1 MKNKLL
7 ILNLGVDS
15 ENTSLAFTQ
24 KWINELSLNYLKVDV
39 ITLKVG
45 KKYKL
50 NENVSLHYVNKNDSS
65 YSKIHQLKMLNKIT
79 KELIKNNQYSHCFAH
94 MAPLQHL
101 IAKFYLSQK
110 NIKSTLWFT
119 HAGPKFGIKWLILF
133 LSSVLANNIVT
144 ASKYSFPFKFKKI
157 QVIGHGIDFDN
168 FYNVK
173 LNFSNKNILILSRI
187 SKSKNIENSLDNI
200 VKCKNFE
207 KFKVDIIGGT
217 LNIQDEEYL
226 EYLIKKFKKFNNIK
240 FLGKK
245 NHGEL
250 PDLLKKY
257 DININNA
264 KKGFFDKA
272 VLETAASGI
281 INFYKSNDFD
291 FLYDEEFNKLLKF
304 KEDNLFQKI
313 DEIQEIEKQKV
324 LDNINHAQSKSKNH
338 SIKNVVS
345 NLIKVFN

>member
-1 MKNKLL
+1 MNNKLL
-7 ILNLGVDS
+7 ILNLGVDA

-65 YSKIHQLKMLNKIT
+65 YSKIHQLKILNKIT

-101 IAKFYLSQK
+101 IAKFYLSQN

-133 LSSVLANNIVT
+133 LSSVFANNIVT

-157 QVIGHGIDFDN
+157 QVIGHGINFDN
-168 FYNVK
+168 FYNEK
-173 LNFSNKNILILSRI
+173 LDFSNKNILILSRV

-240 FLGKK
+240 FLAYG
-245 NHGEL
+245 
-250 PDLLKKY
+250 
-257 DININNA
+257 
-264 KKGFFDKA
+264 
-272 VLETAASGI
+272 
-281 INFYKSNDFD
+281 
-291 FLYDEEFNKLLKF
+291 
-304 KEDNLFQKI
+304 
-313 DEIQEIEKQKV
+313 IQERPIFSWKEK
-324 LDNINHAQSKSKNH
+324 SR
-338 SIKNVVS
+338 
-345 NLIKVFN
+345 

>member
-1 MKNKLL
+1 MNNKLL
-7 ILNLGVDS
+7 ILNLGVDA

-65 YSKIHQLKMLNKIT
+65 YSKFYQLKMLNKIT

-157 QVIGHGIDFDN
+157 QVIGHGINFDN
-168 FYNVK
+168 FYNEK
-173 LNFSNKNILILSRI
+173 LDFSNKNILILSRI

-281 INFYKSNDFD
+281 INFYRSNDFD

-324 LDNINHAQSKSKNH
+324 LDNINYAQSRSENH

>member
-1 MKNKLL
+1 MNNKLL
-7 ILNLGVDS
+7 ILNLGVDA

-50 NENVSLHYVNKNDSS
+50 NENVSLHYVNKNDSG
-65 YSKIHQLKMLNKIT
+65 YSKIHQLKILNKIT

-101 IAKFYLSQK
+101 IAKFYLSQN

-157 QVIGHGIDFDN
+157 QVIGHGINFDN
-168 FYNVK
+168 FYNEK
-173 LNFSNKNILILSRI
+173 LDFSNKNILILSRV

-226 EYLIKKFKKFNNIK
+226 GV
-240 FLGKK
+240 LGKVVE
-245 NHGEL
+245 GC
-250 PDLLKKY
+250 
-257 DININNA
+257 
-264 KKGFFDKA
+264 KA
-272 VLETAASGI
+272 
-281 INFYKSNDFD
+281 N
-291 FLYDEEFNKLLKF
+291 
-304 KEDNLFQKI
+304 
-313 DEIQEIEKQKV
+313 
-324 LDNINHAQSKSKNH
+324 
-338 SIKNVVS
+338 NVVPGFWGS
-345 NLIKVFN
+345 SSMYGMLAGMGYRFMVCGADVHALVASMETNAQAVKKELNDASIEWSPRGAKTA

>member
-1 MKNKLL
+1 MNNKLL
-7 ILNLGVDS
+7 ILNLGVDA

-45 KKYKL
+45 EKYKL
-50 NENVSLHYVNKNDSS
+50 NENVSLHYVNKNDSG
-65 YSKIHQLKMLNKIT
+65 YSKIHQLKILNKIT

-101 IAKFYLSQK
+101 IAKFYLSQN

-157 QVIGHGIDFDN
+157 QVIGHGINFDN
-168 FYNVK
+168 FYNEK
-173 LNFSNKNILILSRI
+173 LDFSNKNILILSRV

-245 NHGEL
+245 NHDEL
-250 PDLLKKY
+250 PELLKKY

-324 LDNINHAQSKSKNH
+324 LDNINYAQSRSENH

>member
-7 ILNLGVDS
+7 ILNLGVDA

-45 KKYKL
+45 EKYKL
-50 NENVSLHYVNKNDSS
+50 NENVSLHYVNKNDSG
-65 YSKIHQLKMLNKIT
+65 YSKIHQLKILNKIT

-101 IAKFYLSQK
+101 IAKFYLSQN

-157 QVIGHGIDFDN
+157 QVIGHGINFDN
-168 FYNVK
+168 FYNEK
-173 LNFSNKNILILSRI
+173 FDFSNKNILILSRV

-226 EYLIKKFKKFNNIK
+226 EYLIKKFKNFNNIN

-281 INFYKSNDFD
+281 INFYRSNDFD

-304 KEDNLFQKI
+304 EEDNLFQKI

-324 LDNINHAQSKSKNH
+324 LDNISYAQSRSENH
-338 SIKNVVS
+338 SIKNVVA

>member
-7 ILNLGVDS
+7 ILNLGVDA

-45 KKYKL
+45 EKYKL
-50 NENVSLHYVNKNDSS
+50 NENVSLHYVNKNDSG
-65 YSKIHQLKMLNKIT
+65 YSKIHQLKILNKIT

-101 IAKFYLSQK
+101 IAKFYLSQN

-157 QVIGHGIDFDN
+157 QVIGHGINFDN
-168 FYNVK
+168 FYNEK
-173 LNFSNKNILILSRI
+173 LDFSNKNILILSRV

-272 VLETAASGI
+272 VLGTAASGI
-281 INFYKSNDFD
+281 INFYRSNDFD

-304 KEDNLFQKI
+304 EEDNLFQKI

-324 LDNINHAQSKSKNH
+324 LDNISYAQSRSENH
-338 SIKNVVS
+338 SIKNVVA

>member
-1 MKNKLL
+1 MNNKLL
-7 ILNLGVDS
+7 ILNLGVDA

-157 QVIGHGIDFDN
+157 QVIGHGINFDN
-168 FYNVK
+168 FYNEK
-173 LNFSNKNILILSRI
+173 LDFSNKNILILSRI

-226 EYLIKKFKKFNNIK
+226 EYLIKKFKRKR
-240 FLGKK
+240 
-245 NHGEL
+245 
-250 PDLLKKY
+250 
-257 DININNA
+257 
-264 KKGFFDKA
+264 
-272 VLETAASGI
+272 VL
-281 INFYKSNDFD
+281 
-291 FLYDEEFNKLLKF
+291 
-304 KEDNLFQKI
+304 
-313 DEIQEIEKQKV
+313 
-324 LDNINHAQSKSKNH
+324 
-338 SIKNVVS
+338 
-345 NLIKVFN
+345 

>member
-7 ILNLGVDS
+7 ILNLGVDA

-45 KKYKL
+45 EKYKL

-65 YSKIHQLKMLNKIT
+65 YSKIHQLKILNKIT

-101 IAKFYLSQK
+101 IAKFYLSQN

-157 QVIGHGIDFDN
+157 QVFI
-168 FYNVK
+168 
-173 LNFSNKNILILSRI
+173 
-187 SKSKNIENSLDNI
+187 
-200 VKCKNFE
+200 
-207 KFKVDIIGGT
+207 
-217 LNIQDEEYL
+217 
-226 EYLIKKFKKFNNIK
+226 
-240 FLGKK
+240 
-245 NHGEL
+245 
-250 PDLLKKY
+250 
-257 DININNA
+257 
-264 KKGFFDKA
+264 
-272 VLETAASGI
+272 
-281 INFYKSNDFD
+281 
-291 FLYDEEFNKLLKF
+291 
-304 KEDNLFQKI
+304 
-313 DEIQEIEKQKV
+313 
-324 LDNINHAQSKSKNH
+324 
-338 SIKNVVS
+338 
-345 NLIKVFN
+345 